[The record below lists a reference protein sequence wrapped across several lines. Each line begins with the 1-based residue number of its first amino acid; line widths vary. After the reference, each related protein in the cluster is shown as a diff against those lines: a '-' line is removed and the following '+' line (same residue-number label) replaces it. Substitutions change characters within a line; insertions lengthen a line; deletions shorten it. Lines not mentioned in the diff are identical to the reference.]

1 MNREELTAKSAKD
14 AKKEENKKEFRDFS
28 AFRGSKNKLLLKEEC
43 YEIQGAAFEVYKEMG
58 CGFLEAVYQECL
70 EKELAKRSISFQSQ
84 VELHLNYKGEQ
95 LNQTY
100 KPDFICFDKIIV
112 EIKAVKELASEHK
125 AQLLNYLK
133 ATGLEL
139 GLLVNFGSYPKVEII
154 RMANSNFRDFSA
166 FRGSKGGAE

>member
-1 MNREELTAKSAKD
+1 
-14 AKKEENKKEFRDFS
+14 
-28 AFRGSKNKLLLKEEC
+28 
-43 YEIQGAAFEVYKEMG
+43 MG

-70 EKELAKRSISFQSQ
+70 EKELVKRSIPLQPQ
-84 VELHLNYKGEQ
+84 VELQLRYKGEK

-100 KPDFICFDKIIV
+100 KPDFICYNKIIV

-139 GLLVNFGSYPKVEII
+139 GLLVNFGSYPKVGII

-166 FRGSKGGAE
+166 FRGSKGGVE